1 VRQRG
6 HLSNE
11 APEAYPQYVED
22 ADLRRGP
29 RWRADL
35 RPQQTLGE
43 MCGLEG
49 QGQDCLMRREEMLRG
64 KVRLTRV
71 LIIIAYGN
79 TWDWKSWDT
88 VGTMRGIPSLVQFW
102 SDQ

>member
-1 VRQRG
+1 
-6 HLSNE
+6 
-11 APEAYPQYVED
+11 
-22 ADLRRGP
+22 
-29 RWRADL
+29 
-35 RPQQTLGE
+35 
-43 MCGLEG
+43 
-49 QGQDCLMRREEMLRG
+49 MLRG